1 MNNNVEEHSVNKKQT
16 STGLLYKN
24 SFYVV
29 MIVVLL
35 FILTAGIIT
44 SSQGISIAAV
54 LTIFMICIEWLTKY
68 ILPWIF
74 LFYFIKL
81 VHSYTRSK
89 QG

>member
-1 MNNNVEEHSVNKKQT
+1 MNNLKT
-16 STGLLYKN
+16 A
-24 SFYVV
+24 
-29 MIVVLL
+29 L
-35 FILTAGIIT
+35 FIKYSTYFVAIVMLVVILFVGI
-44 SSQGISIAAV
+44 GISINVVINAG
-54 LTIFMICIEWLTKY
+54 MSCIEWLTKF

>member
-1 MNNNVEEHSVNKKQT
+1 MNNNVEEHSVNKKHT
-16 STGLLYKN
+16 STDLLSRN
-24 SFYVV
+24 SFYIV
-29 MIVVLL
+29 MIVILL
-35 FILTAGIIT
+35 VILTVGILM
-44 SSQGISIAAV
+44 SSLGISIAAV
-54 LTIFMICIEWLTKY
+54 LTIFMICIEWLTKF

>member
-1 MNNNVEEHSVNKKQT
+1 MNNNSEEHSVNRKHT
-16 STGLLYKN
+16 STDLLSKN
-24 SFYVV
+24 SFYIV
-29 MIVVLL
+29 MIVILL
-35 FILTAGIIT
+35 VILTISIIM
-44 SSQGISIAAV
+44 SSLGISIAV
-54 LTIFMICIEWLTKY
+54 TLSILMSCVEWMTKF